1 MKSLQNHGHT
11 MLNVSEIM
19 TPRRSLVLL
28 GPDATISEARRTMAA
43 HAIRHLPI
51 ADVDGK
57 LLGLVSLTD
66 ILVAGDSVERPLREI
81 MVRAVDTIDER
92 SNLRHAAMLMFRRK
106 RSCLPVMRGGELTG
120 IITDS
125 DFLGVA
131 IALMEQL
138 EAVEPESGET
148 EPEDSEAEDRLVS

>member
-1 MKSLQNHGHT
+1 MID
-11 MLNVSEIM
+11 VSEIM
-19 TPRRSLVLL
+19 TPRHSLVII
-28 GPDATISEARRTMAA
+28 GPDATVAEARRTMAA

-51 ADVDGK
+51 TDGDGR
-57 LLGLVSLTD
+57 LLGLVSQTD
-66 ILVAGDSVERPLREI
+66 LLVAGDGAARPLAEI
-81 MVRAVDTIDER
+81 MVREVDTIDER

-106 RSCLPVMRGGELTG
+106 RSCLPVLRDGQLSG

-138 EAVEPESGET
+138 EAAEP
-148 EPEDSEAEDRLVS
+148 EAEDTDSDLEARVEPAS